1 MQRYEYRVVPAPR
14 KGEKFRGLKTSED
27 RFAHALMLMMNKLG
41 AEGWEYQRADALP
54 CDERVGLTGSK
65 TVFQNMMVFR
75 RPLTETSCELVETT
89 QGAPRLLTAEPDP
102 APTAT
107 APVLGA
113 AAQPVGAAPAVG
125 PANPDLQANPDFAAK
140 LSLVQID

>member
-1 MQRYEYRVVPAPR
+1 MQLYEYRVVPAPR
-14 KGEKFRGLKTSED
+14 KGEKARGLKTVED
-27 RFAHALMLMMNKLG
+27 RFALALTLMMNKLG

-54 CDERVGLTGSK
+54 CEERVGLTGSK

-75 RPLTETSCELVETT
+75 RPITETSSELVETT
-89 QGAPRLLTAEPDP
+89 QGLPRMLTADP
-102 APTAT
+102 VAAAAAA

-113 AAQPVGAAPAVG
+113 AAHPVGAAPAVG
-125 PANPDLQANPDFAAK
+125 PANPDFAAK